1 MESYLVI
8 TTPIILALFAGVGWL
23 YKHEKERRVQIE
35 KQLSEKKYQ
44 VYIKFINL
52 YFQLYENVKSNK
64 KMPHSEM
71 SKIMIEI
78 KKELMMYGSDSV
90 VKKFFIWQ
98 QFSKDNKTN
107 VSLIPITS
115 IIIEMR
121 KDMGMPKSKITTT
134 DFLKSI
140 VNSEEEYNSLKN
152 QGVV

>member
-1 MESYLVI
+1 MESFLVI
-8 TTPIILALFAGVGWL
+8 TTPIILTLLAGVGWL
-23 YKHEKERRVQIE
+23 YKHEKEKRVQIE

-52 YFQLYENVKSNK
+52 YFQLYENVKNNK
-64 KMPHSEM
+64 KMPNSEM
-71 SKIMIEI
+71 SKTMIEI

-90 VKKFFIWQ
+90 VKRFFIWQ

-107 VSLIPITS
+107 VSLIPITN

-134 DFLKSI
+134 DFLKSL
-140 VNSEEEYNSLKN
+140 VRNEEEYNSLRN